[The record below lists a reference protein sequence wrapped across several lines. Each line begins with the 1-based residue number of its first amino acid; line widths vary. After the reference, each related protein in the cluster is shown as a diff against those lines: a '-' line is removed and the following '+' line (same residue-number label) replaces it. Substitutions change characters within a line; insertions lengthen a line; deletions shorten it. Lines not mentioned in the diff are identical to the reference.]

1 LARAVCGPATT
12 AFVRAFAAVGDGFG
26 SALTA
31 GSRAASPKL
40 DPSRGHSLSGGQV
53 ATPPVLPRFRL
64 RRLLPPLTPSSLPL
78 RGHASA
84 AGGRPPD
91 FSNCSDLFRL
101 RGKVFPLVRVCV
113 SPSPFQRGHPATPR
127 MPASVRR
134 SSSARVRSIQLP
146 ARSLRF
152 VRTGRRCGRRRLWL
166 RAHGCLS
173 RCVARARP
181 FARSLRR
188 DTGRLAA
195 LGPSPTPP
203 SALTLCST
211 PLRACALAAGVTARR
226 SDDAS
231 LAAGILPA
239 LACAR
244 FSFRLEH
251 CVPFARVFAVVG
263 DGCGSAL
270 AAASRDASPKRD
282 PSRGHSLSKGQV
294 ATPAALPRSRLR
306 RLLPPLLSTLA

>member
-1 LARAVCGPATT
+1 L
-12 AFVRAFAAVGDGFG
+12 
-26 SALTA
+26 
-31 GSRAASPKL
+31 
-40 DPSRGHSLSGGQV
+40 
-53 ATPPVLPRFRL
+53 
-64 RRLLPPLTPSSLPL
+64 
-78 RGHASA
+78 
-84 AGGRPPD
+84 
-91 FSNCSDLFRL
+91 
-101 RGKVFPLVRVCV
+101 
-113 SPSPFQRGHPATPR
+113 
-127 MPASVRR
+127 
-134 SSSARVRSIQLP
+134 RSIQLP

-152 VRTGRRCGRRRLWL
+152 VRTGRRCGRRRLRL
-166 RAHGCLS
+166 RARGCLS

-306 RLLPPLLSTLA
+306 RLLPPLSPSSLHFVPAPWRRASPPAGAPMPALRPEFFQRSLALAQTSGVSAGRRPKATPRAHPVTTRTSARRCDNDQAVAQDIWLRGEVSPRLPTGLRPRRENRAGSPRISLRDLRMTKFMVTSGAFSRPPFPANP